1 MVAFGFMLAMHRRFN
16 TENSTT
22 GYSVKENT
30 VVFINNHELNMSE
43 KYWGADAKLYRASR
57 FLVQRQEANLGYN
70 SRTAA
75 AASESAS
82 GGESDPSA
90 DLVLLRPPHFKPFS
104 IGKRACMGYK
114 IVETVTL
121 ALVIAVVK
129 NFELHLT
136 KDSSAI
142 KFPMGQL
149 AVPLEP
155 LELSLRRRMA

>member
-1 MVAFGFMLAMHRRFN
+1 MVAFGFMLAMQRRFN

-57 FLVQRQEANLGYN
+57 FLVQRQEASLGYN
-70 SRTAA
+70 SRATAA
-75 AASESAS
+75 TSESA
-82 GGESDPSA
+82 GESDPSA

>member
-1 MVAFGFMLAMHRRFN
+1 MMMAFGFMHRRFK

-57 FLVQRQEANLGYN
+57 FLVQRQEASLGYN
-70 SRTAA
+70 SRATAA
-75 AASESAS
+75 TSESA
-82 GGESDPSA
+82 GENDPSA

-129 NFELHLT
+129 NFDLHLT

-155 LELSLRRRMA
+155 LELSLRRRIA

>member
-1 MVAFGFMLAMHRRFN
+1 MMAFGFMLAMHRRFN

-70 SRTAA
+70 SGTAA
-75 AASESAS
+75 VASESAS
-82 GGESDPSA
+82 VGES

-155 LELSLRRRMA
+155 LELSLRRRIA

>member
-1 MVAFGFMLAMHRRFN
+1 M
-16 TENSTT
+16 
-22 GYSVKENT
+22 KEDT

-43 KYWGADAKLYRASR
+43 KYWGGDAKLYRASR
-57 FLVQRQEANLGYN
+57 FLVRRQEASLGYN
-70 SRTAA
+70 AGPAA
-75 AASESAS
+75 AAAAAATSAACND
-82 GGESDPSA
+82 GGKSDPPA

-129 NFELHLT
+129 NFDLDLT
-136 KDSSAI
+136 EDTSAI

>member
-1 MVAFGFMLAMHRRFN
+1 MHRRFN
-16 TENSTT
+16 TENYTT
-22 GYSVKENT
+22 GYSVKEDT

-57 FLVQRQEANLGYN
+57 FLVQRQEASLGYN
-70 SRTAA
+70 SRATAA
-75 AASESAS
+75 TSESA
-82 GGESDPSA
+82 GENDPSA

-129 NFELHLT
+129 NFDLHLT

-155 LELSLRRRMA
+155 LELSLRRRIA

>member
-1 MVAFGFMLAMHRRFN
+1 MLAMHRRFN

-57 FLVQRQEANLGYN
+57 FLVQRQEASLGYN
-70 SRTAA
+70 SRATAA
-75 AASESAS
+75 TSESA
-82 GGESDPSA
+82 GENDPSA

-129 NFELHLT
+129 NFELNLT

-155 LELSLRRRMA
+155 LELCLRRRMA

>member
-1 MVAFGFMLAMHRRFN
+1 MMMAFGFMHRRFK

-57 FLVQRQEANLGYN
+57 FLVQRQEASLGYN
-70 SRTAA
+70 SRATAA
-75 AASESAS
+75 TSESA
-82 GGESDPSA
+82 GENDPSA

-129 NFELHLT
+129 NFDLHLT

>member
-1 MVAFGFMLAMHRRFN
+1 MMMAFGFMHRRFK

-57 FLVQRQEANLGYN
+57 FLVQRQEASLGYN
-70 SRTAA
+70 SRATAA
-75 AASESAS
+75 TSESA
-82 GGESDPSA
+82 GENDPSA

-142 KFPMGQL
+142 RFPMGQL

>member
-1 MVAFGFMLAMHRRFN
+1 M
-16 TENSTT
+16 
-22 GYSVKENT
+22 KEDT

-43 KYWGADAKLYRASR
+43 KYWGIDAKLYRASR
-57 FLVQRQEANLGYN
+57 FLVRRQEASLGYN
-70 SRTAA
+70 AGPAA
-75 AASESAS
+75 AAAAAATSAACTD
-82 GGESDPSA
+82 GVKSDPPA
-90 DLVLLRPPHFKPFS
+90 DLVLLRPAHFKPFS

-129 NFELHLT
+129 NFDLDLT
-136 KDSSAI
+136 EDSSAI

>member
-1 MVAFGFMLAMHRRFN
+1 MRLFRGFETTIETSYLF
-16 TENSTT
+16 T
-22 GYSVKENT
+22 GYSVKEDT

-43 KYWGADAKLYRASR
+43 KYWGGDAKSYRASR
-57 FLVQRQEANLGYN
+57 FLVRRQEASLGYN
-70 SRTAA
+70 AG
-75 AASESAS
+75 AASAAS
-82 GGESDPSA
+82 TAGGNNDPSA

-129 NFELHLT
+129 NFDLDLT
-136 KDSSAI
+136 EESSAI

-155 LELSLRRRMA
+155 LELSLRRRMT